1 MTETTI
7 TVAVDCQNL
16 LGECPL
22 WHAQEQA
29 LYWTDI
35 QGRTLSR
42 HHPESD
48 ETRSWSTPDRVGSFA
63 FCTDGQFLLAL
74 PDRIVRWDKQT
85 ETTTPVVSA
94 LAGQA
99 AGTRLNDGR
108 CDRQG
113 RFVVGGFDE
122 TTRQPIAGLWRLEL
136 DGSVTHLV
144 ADGITTSN
152 SLCFSPDGS
161 TMYFAD
167 TPAAT
172 IWAYDY
178 DPAPGA
184 PLGAR
189 RVLTDGL
196 EPPGKPDGSI
206 VDADGFVW
214 NAQVLGSRLVRY
226 APDGRV
232 DRTVDLPVK
241 NPTCPCFGGPGLDTL
256 YVTSLRRTGLAEW
269 EPTPI
274 DGSILSLEPG
284 VKGLPEVMFG
294 G

>member
-7 TVAVDCQNL
+7 AVACQNQ

-22 WHAQEQA
+22 WHEQEQA

-35 QGRTLSR
+35 QGKTLWR
-42 HHPESD
+42 YHPDSG
-48 ETRSWSTPDRVGSFA
+48 ETRSWTTPDRVGSFA
-63 FCTDGQFLLAL
+63 FCADGRFLLAL
-74 PDRIVRWDKQT
+74 PDRLVRWDK
-85 ETTTPVVSA
+85 ETGSATDVVSA
-94 LAGQA
+94 MPGQA

-136 DGSVTHLV
+136 DGSVTHLI
-144 ADGITTSN
+144 ADGIVTAN
-152 SLCFSPDGS
+152 ALCFSPDGA

-167 TPAAT
+167 TAAGT
-172 IWAYDY
+172 IWAFGY
-178 DPAPGA
+178 DPAPGT
-184 PLGAR
+184 PLGNR
-189 RVLTDGL
+189 RVLTDSL
-196 EPPGKPDGSI
+196 EPPGKPDGSV
-206 VDADGFVW
+206 VDADGFIW
-214 NAQVLGSRLVRY
+214 NAQVLGSRVVRY

-232 DRTVDLPVK
+232 DRTIDLPVK

-256 YVTSLRRTGLAEW
+256 YVTSLRRTGLADWQPSE
-269 EPTPI
+269 I
-274 DGSILSLEPG
+274 DGSIVALKPG
-284 VKGLPEVMFG
+284 AKGLPEVTFG